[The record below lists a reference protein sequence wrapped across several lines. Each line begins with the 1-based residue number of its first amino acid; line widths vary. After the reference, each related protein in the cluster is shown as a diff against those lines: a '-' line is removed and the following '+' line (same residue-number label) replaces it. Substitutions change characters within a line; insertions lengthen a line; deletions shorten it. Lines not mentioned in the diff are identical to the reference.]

1 MQLIGLSGSV
11 GVGKDSV
18 ADYLVAE
25 KGFLKFSFSDALYE
39 EVAAAFCLSKES
51 LLDRDTKEV
60 KTEMLSLK
68 HCRDIGFINALEEA
82 YRAGM
87 GGLPEDADAGMS
99 SREVTQM
106 WGTVYR
112 RAQDP
117 NYWVKRAEETVEAFF
132 ASLAL
137 YDMHGE
143 IRGYKDAPGLVNTSV
158 RFPNERSLFDKYNG
172 QIWHIYRPGNYS
184 GERESYVSELTLPI
198 ETGDRILINNSTLD
212 RLGTA
217 TDLMLRGNY
226 IVASQTEQDYA
237 WVPVWVPRD
246 GVTVATARRAACAS
260 SCHAPK
266 LGDI

>member
-112 RAQDP
+112 RAQ
-117 NYWVKRAEETVEAFF
+117 
-132 ASLAL
+132 
-137 YDMHGE
+137 E